1 MIPALI
7 AGAAALIGTGISAA
21 SQSDANSQNVSAQ
34 ERINEAN
41 LEHANYWNE
50 KNYGLA
56 SETQQA
62 QLAQQDWA
70 NEQYVE
76 QRDYNRQLQQEIFH
90 REDTALQRSLQQAT
104 DAGFSPL
111 TALGINTGAGSIV
124 SSSSAPGSMVSNNQA
139 SVQGAGQVAPRVE
152 SLTSGDG
159 FSQLGVMLATM
170 AENQSMRD
178 HQKEMQS
185 AEFAQKLVEMDKG
198 HFADTVLKKMEHDF
212 LANRDNQ
219 QHLYTIAEKLQ
230 DEVIQKRILS
240 IIHGQESQMQ
250 KTQHG
255 HELYMQG
262 RQHVFESSND
272 ANRSG
277 RGLHDVFDDLIDVL
291 AKGDGKFATWLRNNK
306 DVLTLIIEGVE
317 IAGGYYS
324 DHKDKQPSTYKGKST
339 TPTPK
344 KK

>member
-21 SQSDANSQNVSAQ
+21 SQSSANSQNVSAQ

-41 LEHANYWNE
+41 LEYANYWNE
-50 KNYGLA
+50 KNFGLA
-56 SETQQA
+56 SEAQQA
-62 QLAQQDWA
+62 QLAQQEWA
-70 NEQYVE
+70 NEQYIE

-111 TALGINTGAGSIV
+111 TALGINTGAGSVV

-152 SLTSGDG
+152 ALTSGNG
-159 FSQLGVMLATM
+159 FSQLGAMFATM

-198 HFADTVLKKMEHDF
+198 HFADTVLKTMEHDF
-212 LANRDNQ
+212 ITNRDNQ
-219 QHLYTIAEKLQ
+219 EHLYTIAEKLQ
-230 DEVIQKRILS
+230 DEEIQKRILS
-240 IIHGQESQMQ
+240 ITQGHDLRMQEDRQVHESGMQTSQ
-250 KTQHG
+250 
-255 HELYMQG
+255 HE
-262 RQHVFESSND
+262 FESSND
-272 ANRSG
+272 NNKGSG
-277 RGLHDVFDDLIDVL
+277 RGLHDVFDDLIDELSGGNGRL
-291 AKGDGKFATWLRNNK
+291 AKWLRNNK
-306 DVLTLIIEGVE
+306 NVLTLIIEGIE

-324 DHKDKQPSTYKGKST
+324 DSKSSPSTKTK
-339 TPTPK
+339 
-344 KK
+344 